1 MNAPIAH
8 IANNELKLDKSRQ
21 PLSHRQDD
29 AVSTPDNRRH
39 IVLIGAGFAGIRCL
53 EQLAKYSADR
63 ITLVDRNDYHFFPLF
78 GRTLTILDTLD
89 QSFLATLKEGQSLLV
104 CTSHT
109 AHIGTVR
116 FIDDTVIR
124 VSYANG
130 LNAQFDRHGISI
142 SATLW
147 LRPLSD
153 ATQGNHALIDSII
166 QAANILKRQNPR
178 LSMQQIVDL
187 RHALATIEA

>member
-1 MNAPIAH
+1 MNHNEYDLSELPETAIALVTFKRDGETMFGVAFH
-8 IANNELKLDKSRQ
+8 DHAE
-21 PLSHRQDD
+21 
-29 AVSTPDNRRH
+29 NRVVVRT
-39 IVLIGAGFAGIRCL
+39 
-53 EQLAKYSADR
+53 D
-63 ITLVDRNDYHFFPLF
+63 NDYHFFPLF

-142 SATLW
+142 SAALW

-187 RHALATIEA
+187 RHALATIEACKDVEQTAWCS